1 MHNVDLDEISRRPLR
16 AMLADGIPEFIMG
29 LTWLFWGLM
38 LGIPQ
43 VIPKGAWWKPYWLAA
58 PWLLALS
65 GFAAQ
70 WAMKRLKERLSYRR
84 AGYVEYAKTGSRSPW
99 AAFLI
104 AGIVAVVIAAFV
116 SRNRSWLD
124 LLPLGCA
131 ILVAGA
137 LAFGL
142 GRHGVRRAGLYAA
155 VTIALGTAVMAF
167 HAGIE
172 LGFAILWG
180 GLGLTMA
187 AGGGMQMAKFVRT
200 HEEIHG

>member
-1 MHNVDLDEISRRPLR
+1 MQNADLDEISRRPLR
-16 AMLADGIPEFIMG
+16 AMHADGIPEFIMG

-43 VIPKGAWWKPYWLAA
+43 IVPKGAWWKPYWLVV

-70 WAMKRLKERLSYRR
+70 WAMKRLKERWSYRR
-84 AGYVEYAKTGSRSPW
+84 TGYVEFSKTGARSPW

-104 AGIVAVVIAAFV
+104 AGISGIVIASFL
-116 SRNRSWLD
+116 SSSRSWLD

-137 LAFGL
+137 LAYGL
-142 GRHGVRRAGLYAA
+142 GRQGVRRAGLYAA
-155 VTIALGTAVMAF
+155 VTIALGICVVALSI
-167 HAGIE
+167 GIE
-172 LGFAILWG
+172 LGFAIVWG
-180 GLGLTMA
+180 GLGASMSV
-187 AGGGMQMAKFVRT
+187 GGGMQMAKFVRT
-200 HEEIHG
+200 HQEIHG